1 MKKVFTTALVV
12 AVVALFSSCGN
23 MEKDVKKYFEKK
35 KECADLQTKYNNSK
49 SGQDEQEYNKC
60 EAKLDLM
67 KAKMNKKYSGA
78 RDSVKYKEYDKFY
91 HVQDSIFRESQK
103 GDKGNNGD
111 ASGMHRE
118 SRDESRSSWGDAP
131 QMSWDDED

>member
-1 MKKVFTTALVV
+1 MKKIFTTALVV

-23 MEKDVKKYFEKK
+23 MQKDVEKYYAKK
-35 KECADLQTKYNNSK
+35 KECNDLYTKYQNSK

-60 EAKLDLM
+60 AAKLELM
-67 KAKMNKKYSGA
+67 GAKMNKKYSGA
-78 RDSVKYKEYDKFY
+78 RDSVKYKEYEKIV

-111 ASGMHRE
+111 ASGMYRE